1 MLRNTMRYRVRPAS
15 VDGAARRE
23 SAVNKATNSVDGRGK
38 KGGKMGGAEHLDR
51 QISELRLR
59 FAGEK

>member
-1 MLRNTMRYRVRPAS
+1 MRYYVRPLS
-15 VDGAARRE
+15 VGVATRRE
-23 SAVNKATNSVDGRGK
+23 SAVNKATYSVHGRNK

-59 FAGEK
+59 FRWEI